1 MILDVVETVEETIVV
16 ETVGVR
22 VVVGKVVCRVVFSG
36 VVVVGVVEVTGD
48 LVVQQQ
54 NHN

>member
-1 MILDVVETVEETIVV
+1 MILDVVDKVEVTFVV
-16 ETVGVR
+16 ETVGMT

-36 VVVVGVVEVTGD
+36 VVVFSVVEVTGD

-54 NHN
+54 IHN